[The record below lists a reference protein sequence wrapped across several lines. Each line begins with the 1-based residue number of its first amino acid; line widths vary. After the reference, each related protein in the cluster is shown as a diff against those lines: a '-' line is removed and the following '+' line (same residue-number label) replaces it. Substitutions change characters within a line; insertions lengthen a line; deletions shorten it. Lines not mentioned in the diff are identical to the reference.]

1 MKVKQ
6 TLLTLGLL
14 VGAFGGNFALVS
26 SAHAAELECGN
37 AKTSIISCKAD
48 KDTTNG
54 KVENNAIWKLLI
66 MVLNIMIAGVGV
78 LAVAGIV
85 WGSVLYASA
94 GDRPEQ
100 TKKAKEIIFNVVLGL
115 LAFGLMYSVLNF
127 LIPGGV
133 FN

>member
-1 MKVKQ
+1 M
-6 TLLTLGLL
+6 LTSPVL
-14 VGAFGGNFALVS
+14 
-26 SAHAAELECGN
+26 AAECGS
-37 AKTSIISCKAD
+37 ATTSIISCKAD
-48 KDTTNG
+48 KTTTDG

>member
-6 TLLTLGLL
+6 TLLTIGAMFSVFSGGLIL
-14 VGAFGGNFALVS
+14 TSPVL
-26 SAHAAELECGN
+26 AAECGS
-37 AKTSIISCKAD
+37 ATTSIISCQAD
-48 KDTTNG
+48 KSTTDG
-54 KVENNAIWKLLI
+54 KVENNAIWKILI

-85 WGSVLYASA
+85 WGSLLYASA